1 MEHDH
6 TAQSVIAGNAAAA
19 VAAVEGALPPRPKIG
34 AEELRKANMILKR
47 YKEGKTRLEQRII
60 DNEQFWKL
68 RHWEQMEKQ
77 GEGGNSGDPQP
88 ASGWL
93 VNCILSK
100 HADAMDCYPSPTVLP
115 REPDDRQ
122 EARRLSRILPVILK
136 KNQFKRI
143 YSSAWWYKLKSGCAV
158 YGVFWDGTKLGGL
171 GDISVKRMDL
181 LNLFWEPGV
190 TDIQDSAHFFST
202 ELRDNEKLLEEYPQL
217 EGKLGR
223 GSMTLSRYLYDDTVD
238 TSDKSLVVDWYYHT
252 NVEGRKV
259 LQYCKYVGETVL
271 YATEND
277 TVRPTRTQMAGVD
290 EEGRPVLQQVPCG
303 PSMAQRGWYDHGK
316 YPFVFDVLFPEE
328 GTPCGYGYV
337 DLCKSPQKQIDLMNQ
352 AILKNTLANATPR
365 FFIRSDGA
373 VNENEYADWTRPFVH
388 TNGNLGADSIAPIR
402 AGSLDSVYVAI
413 LNNKI
418 AEMKETAG
426 NRDVANG
433 GTASGVTAGTA
444 IAALQESSGKLSRN
458 MIDDGYE
465 AFADVV
471 TLCIELI
478 RQFYQL
484 PRQFRLLGAMGTEEF
499 ISYDCS
505 GLQPKA
511 MDDGVSVSYRV
522 PEFDLEIGAEQ
533 ESPYRTAEHNQL
545 ALQLF
550 QLGFFREELADQALR
565 CLELMEFKNKDQLV
579 RLIAGGRTQAAE
591 IAALRQQLLQ
601 LAQVVDEAKGTRLA
615 PALAAEY
622 AGSSPASAV
631 AGTTPQPKNV
641 SAMERSRKQSRG
653 GAAPMIKAAFGDNS
667 LWVCGHSGCG
677 PKGQDIVCAAVSILT
692 EATAAALKARDI
704 PAIIV
709 RGDGFFACAAGSGGD
724 MMEPA
729 RQGLL
734 LLARHYGDNV
744 EVRDLRTGRE
754 RHA

>member
-1 MEHDH
+1 MEHND
-6 TAQSVIAGNAAAA
+6 TAQSVIARDAAAA
-19 VAAVEGALPPRPKIG
+19 MAAADGALPVRPKIG
-34 AEELRKANMILKR
+34 AEELRRANGILKK

-68 RHWEQMEKQ
+68 RHWEQMEKEGQ
-77 GEGGNSGDPQP
+77 GGNSGDPQP

-100 HADAMDCYPSPTVLP
+100 HADAMDCYPAPTVLP

-122 EARRLSRILPVILK
+122 EAQRLSRILPVVLK
-136 KNQFKRI
+136 KNQFKRT

-202 ELRDNEKLLEEYPQL
+202 ELVDNDKLLAEYPQL

-223 GSMTLSRYLYDDTVD
+223 GNFTLSRYLYDDTVD
-238 TSDKSLVVDWYYHT
+238 TSNKSLVVDWYYHT
-252 NVEGRKV
+252 NMEGRKV

-277 TVRPTRTQMAGVD
+277 TVQPTETQLMGAD
-290 EEGRPVLQQVPCG
+290 ENGRPVMGQVPCG

-328 GTPCGYGYV
+328 GTPCGYGYI

-388 TNGNLGADSIAPIR
+388 TNGNLGSDSIAPIR

-418 AEMKETAG
+418 GEMKETAG

-478 RQFYQL
+478 RQFYEL

-499 ISYDCS
+499 VSYDHS
-505 GLQPKA
+505 GLQPKV
-511 MDDGVSVSYRV
+511 MDDGVTVSYRV
-522 PEFDLEIGAEQ
+522 PEFDLEIGAER
-533 ESPYRTAEHNQL
+533 ESPYRTAEANQL

-550 QLGFFREELADQALR
+550 QMGFFRDDLADQALR
-565 CLELMEFKNKDQLV
+565 CLELMEFKNKDQLARV
-579 RLIAGGRTQAAE
+579 ISGGQTQARQ

-601 LAQVVDEAKGTRLA
+601 LAQVVDEVKGTHLA
-615 PALAAEY
+615 ESLSAEQGGGQNAA
-622 AGSSPASAV
+622 ASAGKAV
-631 AGTTPQPKNV
+631 QESH
-641 SAMERSRKQSRG
+641 SAMERSRQQSRE
-653 GAAPMIKAAFGDNS
+653 
-667 LWVCGHSGCG
+667 V
-677 PKGQDIVCAAVSILT
+677 
-692 EATAAALKARDI
+692 
-704 PAIIV
+704 V
-709 RGDGFFACAAGSGGD
+709 R
-724 MMEPA
+724 P
-729 RQGLL
+729 R
-734 LLARHYGDNV
+734 
-744 EVRDLRTGRE
+744 
-754 RHA
+754 

>member
-1 MEHDH
+1 MEHND
-6 TAQSVIAGNAAAA
+6 TAQSVIARDAAAA
-19 VAAVEGALPPRPKIG
+19 MAAADGALPVRPKIG
-34 AEELRKANMILKR
+34 AEELRRANGILKK

-68 RHWEQMEKQ
+68 RHWEQMEKEGQ
-77 GEGGNSGDPQP
+77 GGNSGDPQP

-100 HADAMDCYPSPTVLP
+100 HADAMDCYPAPTVLP

-122 EARRLSRILPVILK
+122 EAQRLSRILPVVLK
-136 KNQFKRI
+136 KNQFKRT

-202 ELRDNEKLLEEYPQL
+202 ELVDNDKLLAEYPQL

-223 GSMTLSRYLYDDTVD
+223 GNFTLSRYLYDDTVD
-238 TSDKSLVVDWYYHT
+238 TSNKSLVVDWYYHT
-252 NVEGRKV
+252 NMEGRKV
-259 LQYCKYVGETVL
+259 LQYCKYAGETVL

-277 TVRPTRTQMAGVD
+277 TVQPTETQLMGAD
-290 EEGRPVLQQVPCG
+290 ENGRPVMGQVPCG

-328 GTPCGYGYV
+328 GTPCGYGYI

-388 TNGNLGADSIAPIR
+388 TNGNLGSDSIAPIR

-418 AEMKETAG
+418 GEMKETAG

-478 RQFYQL
+478 RQFYEL

-499 ISYDCS
+499 VSYDHS
-505 GLQPKA
+505 GLQPRV
-511 MDDGVSVSYRV
+511 MDDGVTVSYRV
-522 PEFDLEIGAEQ
+522 PEFDLEIGAER
-533 ESPYRTAEHNQL
+533 ESPYRTVEANQL

-550 QLGFFREELADQALR
+550 QMGFFRDDLADQALR
-565 CLELMEFKNKDQLV
+565 CLELMEFKNKDQLARV
-579 RLIAGGRTQAAE
+579 ISGGQTQARQ

-601 LAQVVDEAKGTRLA
+601 LAQVVDEAKGTHLA
-615 PALAAEY
+615 ESLSAEQGVGQNAA
-622 AGSSPASAV
+622 ASAGKAV
-631 AGTTPQPKNV
+631 QESY
-641 SAMERSRKQSRG
+641 SAMERSRQQSRE
-653 GAAPMIKAAFGDNS
+653 
-667 LWVCGHSGCG
+667 V
-677 PKGQDIVCAAVSILT
+677 
-692 EATAAALKARDI
+692 
-704 PAIIV
+704 V
-709 RGDGFFACAAGSGGD
+709 R
-724 MMEPA
+724 P
-729 RQGLL
+729 L
-734 LLARHYGDNV
+734 
-744 EVRDLRTGRE
+744 
-754 RHA
+754 

>member
-1 MEHDH
+1 MEHND
-6 TAQSVIAGNAAAA
+6 TAQSVIARDAAAA
-19 VAAVEGALPPRPKIG
+19 MAAADGALPVRPRIG
-34 AEELRKANMILKR
+34 AEELRRANGILKK

-68 RHWEQMEKQ
+68 RHWEQMEKEGQ
-77 GEGGNSGDPQP
+77 GGNSGDPQP

-100 HADAMDCYPSPTVLP
+100 HADAMDCYPAPTVLP

-122 EARRLSRILPVILK
+122 EAQRLSRILPVVLK
-136 KNQFKRI
+136 INQFKRT

-202 ELRDNEKLLEEYPQL
+202 ELVDNDKLLAEYPQL

-223 GSMTLSRYLYDDTVD
+223 GNFTLSRYLYDDTVD
-238 TSDKSLVVDWYYHT
+238 TSNKSLVVDWYYHT
-252 NVEGRKV
+252 NMEGRKV

-277 TVRPTRTQMAGVD
+277 TVQPTETQLMGAD
-290 EEGRPVLQQVPCG
+290 ENGRPVMGQVPCG

-328 GTPCGYGYV
+328 GTPCGYGYI

-388 TNGNLGADSIAPIR
+388 TNGNLGSDSIAPIR

-418 AEMKETAG
+418 GEMKETAG

-478 RQFYQL
+478 RQFYEL

-499 ISYDCS
+499 VSYDHS
-505 GLQPKA
+505 GLQPRV
-511 MDDGVSVSYRV
+511 MDDGVTVSYRV
-522 PEFDLEIGAEQ
+522 PEFDLEIGAER
-533 ESPYRTAEHNQL
+533 ESPYRTAEANQL

-550 QLGFFREELADQALR
+550 QMGFFRDDLADQALR
-565 CLELMEFKNKDQLV
+565 CLELMEFKNKDQLARV
-579 RLIAGGRTQAAE
+579 ISGGQTQARQ

-601 LAQVVDEAKGTRLA
+601 LAQVVDEAKGTHLA
-615 PALAAEY
+615 ESLSAEQGGGQNAA
-622 AGSSPASAV
+622 ASAGKAV
-631 AGTTPQPKNV
+631 QESH
-641 SAMERSRKQSRG
+641 SAMERSRQQSRE
-653 GAAPMIKAAFGDNS
+653 
-667 LWVCGHSGCG
+667 V
-677 PKGQDIVCAAVSILT
+677 
-692 EATAAALKARDI
+692 
-704 PAIIV
+704 V
-709 RGDGFFACAAGSGGD
+709 R
-724 MMEPA
+724 P
-729 RQGLL
+729 R
-734 LLARHYGDNV
+734 
-744 EVRDLRTGRE
+744 
-754 RHA
+754 

>member
-1 MEHDH
+1 MLQKIYQFFTGRCPSEGNVGAVTPQGRGGTSTASYIDKEVLMEHND
-6 TAQSVIAGNAAAA
+6 TAQSVIARDAAAA
-19 VAAVEGALPPRPKIG
+19 MAAADGALPVRPKIG
-34 AEELRKANMILKR
+34 AEELRRANGILKK

-68 RHWEQMEKQ
+68 RHWEQMEKEGQ
-77 GEGGNSGDPQP
+77 GGNSGDPQP

-100 HADAMDCYPSPTVLP
+100 HADAMDCYPAPTVLP

-122 EARRLSRILPVILK
+122 EAQRLSRILPVVLK
-136 KNQFKRI
+136 KNQFKRT

-202 ELRDNEKLLEEYPQL
+202 ELVDNDKLLAEYPQL

-223 GSMTLSRYLYDDTVD
+223 GNFTLSRYLYDDTVD
-238 TSDKSLVVDWYYHT
+238 TSNKSLVVDWYYHT
-252 NVEGRKV
+252 NMEGRKV
-259 LQYCKYVGETVL
+259 LQYCKYVWETVL

-277 TVRPTRTQMAGVD
+277 TVQPTETQLMGAD
-290 EEGRPVLQQVPCG
+290 ENGRPVMGQVPCG

-328 GTPCGYGYV
+328 GTPCGYGYI

-388 TNGNLGADSIAPIR
+388 TNGNLGSDSIAPIR

-418 AEMKETAG
+418 GEMKETAG

-478 RQFYQL
+478 RQFYEL
-484 PRQFRLLGAMGTEEF
+484 PRQFRLLGAMGTEECV
-499 ISYDCS
+499 SYDHS
-505 GLQPKA
+505 GLQPRV
-511 MDDGVSVSYRV
+511 MDDGVTVSYRV
-522 PEFDLEIGAEQ
+522 PEFDLEIGAER
-533 ESPYRTAEHNQL
+533 ESPYRTAEANQL

-550 QLGFFREELADQALR
+550 QMGFFRDDLADQALR
-565 CLELMEFKNKDQLV
+565 CLELMEFKNKDQLARV
-579 RLIAGGRTQAAE
+579 ISGGQTQARQ

-601 LAQVVDEAKGTRLA
+601 LAQVVDEAKGTHLA
-615 PALAAEY
+615 ESLSAEQGGGQNAA
-622 AGSSPASAV
+622 ASAGKAV
-631 AGTTPQPKNV
+631 QESH
-641 SAMERSRKQSRG
+641 SAMERSRQQSRE
-653 GAAPMIKAAFGDNS
+653 
-667 LWVCGHSGCG
+667 V
-677 PKGQDIVCAAVSILT
+677 
-692 EATAAALKARDI
+692 
-704 PAIIV
+704 V
-709 RGDGFFACAAGSGGD
+709 R
-724 MMEPA
+724 P
-729 RQGLL
+729 R
-734 LLARHYGDNV
+734 
-744 EVRDLRTGRE
+744 
-754 RHA
+754 